1 MRLSLQT
8 DYALRTLMYLGA
20 RTERST
26 VAQVAEF
33 YGISQGHVAKVVHQ
47 LGRLGYI
54 RNVRG
59 IGGGIELAR
68 DPGEISVGEVVL
80 TFEGNMHL
88 LECVGR
94 TGICNIESFCKLKQS
109 LARAEQIQF
118 DYLKGIS
125 LLDVLPTRRQLHQI
139 EIRGNT

>member
-8 DYALRTLMYLGA
+8 DFALRTLMYLGA
-20 RTERST
+20 RSERST

-33 YGISQGHVAKVVHQ
+33 YGISQAHVAKVVHQ
-47 LGRLGYI
+47 LGRLGFV

-68 DPGEISVGEVVL
+68 EPREISVGSVVL
-80 TFEGNMHL
+80 AFEGNMHL
-88 LECVGR
+88 LECTSQ
-94 TGICNIESFCKLKQS
+94 TGVCNIESFCKLKQS
-109 LARAEQIQF
+109 LAKAEQIQL
-118 DYLKGIS
+118 DYLNGIT

-139 EIRGNT
+139 EIRGNA